1 MRKSPIHTPPVKT
14 PAKAN
19 TASAGAAKPVKA
31 TTPVASSLS
40 ANTPAAIAKG
50 ALRRMAEQRLEP
62 TPDNYLKAYEAESG
76 QPYRLPELTPQAP
89 APASSESAEGSPK
102 ETTPANAAK
111 TDAPAEGVTP
121 SDDGERW
128 SSLITR
134 ILKGSERGG
143 RQWTAARKKE
153 SLQRVLQS
161 SRSSGQLLH
170 QRLSQLVASWDSDT
184 LDSSLVDAVAET
196 PDAPSGSVVPAN
208 TPGSAPTAGVSN
220 TAVAAPTAPA
230 APTGVWPDIATHA
243 LNQLHATISVALP
256 TQNIQAAEASLE
268 LTKALQHSQEV
279 PLSTGRYELV
289 RGEVTEACHQVR
301 RIIEHRHHL
310 LDQLTDLCHSL
321 TDSLV
326 DLSEDDSWVQGQ
338 CQAMRHQL
346 TEGMNSRGVRH
357 VQLLL
362 ADTREKQQALKAER
376 AAARLAL
383 KQLIHQMLQ
392 EIAELGSTTDRFQ
405 GNLTRYADT
414 IGAADS
420 LESLAGVVREMVE
433 ESRAVQTV
441 VSQTQTRL
449 NNEHLRATELTER
462 VKQLEDEIRRLSD
475 EVSTDPLTQ
484 IANRRGMMRAF
495 ETEQA
500 RMARNGGTLAVALL
514 DVDNFKKL
522 NDQMGHQTGD
532 EALKFLA
539 RRVGELLRPGDVVAR
554 YGGEEFVV
562 MLPDTGVEDGQ
573 QILTRLQRTMSAEFF
588 THEDKKVFIT
598 FSAGVTLYRKGE
610 PIEGALERADIALY
624 EAKRTGKN
632 KTCMA

>member
-1 MRKSPIHTPPVKT
+1 MRKSPIHTPPVKPPT
-14 PAKAN
+14 QAQ
-19 TASAGAAKPVKA
+19 TAAKTAQPVKPA
-31 TTPVASSLS
+31 VAQ
-40 ANTPAAIAKG
+40 AAAAIAPNTPAAIAKA

-62 TPDNYLKAYEAESG
+62 TPENYRKAYEAESG
-76 QPYRLPELTPQAP
+76 VSTLAPEASASPAAPTLPTEPAASASAETPATETPAAP
-89 APASSESAEGSPK
+89 AAVPVP
-102 ETTPANAAK
+102 N
-111 TDAPAEGVTP
+111 
-121 SDDGERW
+121 DGERW
-128 SSLITR
+128 STLITR

-143 RQWTAARKKE
+143 RQWTAARKKD

-161 SRSSGQLLH
+161 SKSSGELLH

-184 LDSSLVDAVAET
+184 LDSSLVDAV
-196 PDAPSGSVVPAN
+196 PDSPDTA
-208 TPGSAPTAGVSN
+208 SAKPEATE
-220 TAVAAPTAPA
+220 TAVKPA
-230 APTGVWPDIATHA
+230 ASTTASPHSEERRDQWPEIATHA
-243 LNQLHATISVALP
+243 LHQLHATIAVALP
-256 TQNIQAAEASLE
+256 AQNIQAAEASLE
-268 LTKALQHSQEV
+268 LSRAIQHSQEV
-279 PLSTGRYELV
+279 PLPMARYEVV

-326 DLSEDDSWVQGQ
+326 DLAEEDSWVQGQ
-338 CQAMRHQL
+338 CASMRHQL
-346 TEGMNSRGVRH
+346 NEGLNSRGVRH
-357 VQLLL
+357 VQQLL
-362 ADTREKQQALKAER
+362 ADTRERQHALKLER
-376 AAARLAL
+376 IAARTAL

-433 ESRAVQTV
+433 ESRAVQAV
-441 VSQTQTRL
+441 VAQTQNRL
-449 NNEHLRATELTER
+449 NTEHSRATELTER

-495 ETEQA
+495 ETEKA
-500 RMARNGGTLAVALL
+500 RMERTGGLLSIALL

-562 MLPDTGVEDGQ
+562 MLPETTVEDGQ
-573 QILTRLQRTMSAEFF
+573 QVLTRLQRTLSAEFF

-598 FSAGVTLYRKGE
+598 FSAGVTTYRNDE
-610 PIEGALERADIALY
+610 PIEAALERADIALY
-624 EAKRTGKN
+624 EAKRNGKN
-632 KTCMA
+632 RTCIA

>member
-1 MRKSPIHTPPVKT
+1 MRKSPIHSPPVKT
-14 PAKAN
+14 PASPQA
-19 TASAGAAKPVKA
+19 TAKPTAGTKPAVSSGAPAKA
-31 TTPVASSLS
+31 PS
-40 ANTPAAIAKG
+40 TPAAIAKG
-50 ALRRMAEQRLEP
+50 ALRRIAEQRLEP
-62 TPDNYLKAYEAESG
+62 TPENYRKAYEAESG
-76 QPYRLPELTPQAP
+76 VPQPIPVAEAASPTPVDAP
-89 APASSESAEGSPK
+89 LEAAAVAAAVPASPPTSAVPEP
-102 ETTPANAAK
+102 
-111 TDAPAEGVTP
+111 
-121 SDDGERW
+121 DDGERW
-128 SSLITR
+128 STVITR

-143 RQWTAARKKE
+143 RQWTAARKKD

-161 SRSSGQLLH
+161 SKSSGQLLH

-196 PDAPSGSVVPAN
+196 PDAPIVSGSPVPSDGRTA
-208 TPGSAPTAGVSN
+208 TTALAADAAASLAPSATTSPPSDQWPT
-220 TAVAAPTAPA
+220 
-230 APTGVWPDIATHA
+230 IATHA
-243 LNQLHATISVALP
+243 LSQLHATISVALP
-256 TQNIQAAEASLE
+256 TQNMQAAEASLE
-268 LTKALQHSQEV
+268 LTRALQHSQET
-279 PLSTGRYELV
+279 PLPNTRYELV

-326 DLSEDDSWVQGQ
+326 DLAEEDSWVQGQ
-338 CQAMRHQL
+338 CTAMRHHL
-346 TEGMNSRGVRH
+346 SDGMNSRGVRH
-357 VQLLL
+357 VQQLL
-362 ADTREKQQALKAER
+362 ADTRERQQALKIER
-376 AAARLAL
+376 AAARTAL

-405 GNLTRYADT
+405 SNLTRYADT

-420 LESLAGVVREMVE
+420 LESLTGVVREMVE
-433 ESRAVQTV
+433 ESRAVQSV
-441 VSQTQTRL
+441 VSQTQNRL
-449 NNEHLRATELTER
+449 NDEHSKATQLTER

-495 ETEQA
+495 DTEKA
-500 RMARNGGTLAVALL
+500 RMDRIGGTLSIGLL

-562 MLPDTGVEDGQ
+562 LLPESSVDEGQ
-573 QILTRLQRTMSAEFF
+573 QILTRLQRTLSAEFF

-598 FSAGVTLYRKGE
+598 FSAGVTLYRAE
-610 PIEGALERADIALY
+610 EAIEAALERADIALY

-632 KTCMA
+632 RTCTA

>member
-1 MRKSPIHTPPVKT
+1 MRKSPIHTPPAKT
-14 PAKAN
+14 PASK
-19 TASAGAAKPVKA
+19 TAVSKPTPAAGPSTTGTPSGAA
-31 TTPVASSLS
+31 T
-40 ANTPAAIAKG
+40 TPAAIAKG

-62 TPDNYLKAYEAESG
+62 TPENYRKAYEAESG
-76 QPYRLPELTPQAP
+76 VPSAP
-89 APASSESAEGSPK
+89 PS
-102 ETTPANAAK
+102 
-111 TDAPAEGVTP
+111 APAEPDKAPAQDTAATVAETAPGASATAAP
-121 SDDGERW
+121 DDGERW
-128 SSLITR
+128 STLIAR
-134 ILKGSERGG
+134 IVKGSERGG
-143 RQWTAARKKE
+143 RNWTAARKKD

-161 SRSSGQLLH
+161 SKSSGQLLH
-170 QRLSQLVASWDSDT
+170 QRLSQLIGNWEGDT
-184 LDSSLVDAVAET
+184 VDSSLADAVTDSPDSPTSGGAVQTAGT
-196 PDAPSGSVVPAN
+196 PASSANAVATTNTATAAPANAAPSDQ
-208 TPGSAPTAGVSN
+208 
-220 TAVAAPTAPA
+220 
-230 APTGVWPDIATHA
+230 WPQIATHA

-268 LTKALQHSQEV
+268 LTRALQHSQET
-279 PLSTGRYELV
+279 PLANTRYELV

-326 DLSEDDSWVQGQ
+326 DLAEEDSWVQGQ
-338 CQAMRHQL
+338 CVAMRHQL
-346 TEGMNSRGVRH
+346 NDGMNSRGVRH

-362 ADTREKQQALKAER
+362 ADTRERQQALKVER
-376 AAARLAL
+376 AAARTAL

-392 EIAELGSTTDRFQ
+392 EIAELGTTTDRFQ
-405 GNLTRYADT
+405 SNLGRYADT

-420 LESLAGVVREMVE
+420 LESLTGVVREMVE
-433 ESRAVQTV
+433 ESRAVQSV
-441 VSQTQTRL
+441 VAQTQNRL
-449 NNEHLRATELTER
+449 NDEHSRATELTAK
-462 VKQLEDEIRRLSD
+462 VKQLEDEIRRLSE

-495 ETEQA
+495 ETEKA
-500 RMARNGGTLAVALL
+500 RMDRTAGTLSIGLL

-562 MLPDTGVEDGQ
+562 LLPETSVDDGQ

-598 FSAGVTLYRKGE
+598 FSAGVTLYRVEE
-610 PIEGALERADIALY
+610 PIEAALERADIALY

-632 KTCMA
+632 RTCTA